1 MAKVDQIFSSLQKLY
16 SQRGILNKQ
25 ILDAEK
31 KLAAEVNAAAKPA
44 KKPAAKKPA
53 AKKPAAKKPVAK
65 KPAVKKPAVKKPAV
79 KKPVAKKAVIKPAV
93 PKSVS
98 PTPAVVK
105 PAAPVQAAPAP
116 IPPKPLTPV
125 QPVPESVEDAVFGK
139 IFYDGSW
146 YRKFKIN
153 FFNKEINIEL
163 IIDGD
168 EDAEFE
174 VEQYEAYK
182 ALMDNWPEIH
192 TRFLEPILKYYIN
205 ERKGL
210 GYDTNN
216 NVNYPQIDT
225 VEQLLEHIALLG
237 IVVPYAGLYGE
248 GRSIG
253 ISFDCTWDD
262 ENGVGLRLFNEQV
275 VEVGGQD
282 VVF

>member
-16 SQRGILNKQ
+16 SQRSILNKQ

-31 KLAAEVNAAAKPA
+31 KLAAEVNAAAKT
-44 KKPAAKKPA
+44 AKKPA

-65 KPAVKKPAVKKPAV
+65 KPVAKKAAVKKAAPA
-79 KKPVAKKAVIKPAV
+79 KKPVAKKPV
-93 PKSVS
+93 PVKK
-98 PTPAVVK
+98 AVVK

-116 IPPKPLTPV
+116 VPPKPVTPA
-125 QPVPESVEDAVFGK
+125 QSAPESVENAVFGK

-146 YRKFKIN
+146 YRELKVN
-153 FFNKEINIEL
+153 FFNKETDIEL

-174 VEQYEAYK
+174 VEQYDAYK
-182 ALMDNWPEIH
+182 AIMDNWPEIH

-225 VEQLLEHIALLG
+225 IEQLLEHVTLLG

-262 ENGVGLRLFNEQV
+262 ENGVGLRLFNEQI
-275 VEVGGQD
+275 VEVGSQD
-282 VVF
+282 IVF